1 MLVLS
6 NCLSLPSIDFVEDFQ
21 LTSVTGLK
29 AWYKFNTGI
38 TLDTNPGTDTVVL
51 EWADSSGNTTEDMD
65 LTLHDSL
72 TQNVANYRPASKGI
86 EFRTGPK
93 SILDTDSD
101 QLNLGAFTI
110 FGVIDIVESG
120 AANEAVL
127 GRLGNDE
134 LRFYRGSSA
143 TGFRAR
149 INGVNK
155 DINLDSSLPT
165 GKLLF
170 AVIRASDGTI
180 SVRINGTTQSNTA
193 TLAITSLFDF
203 LRIGNGSTD
212 SDVYEI
218 AIYDNEVSA
227 ANITLIE
234 NNINIRNGLD

>member
-6 NCLSLPSIDFVEDFQ
+6 NSLSLPSIDFVEDFQ
-21 LTSVTGLK
+21 LTNVAGLK
-29 AWYKFNTGI
+29 AWYEFNTGI
-38 TLDTNPGTDTVVL
+38 TLDTNSGTETVVL
-51 EWADSSGNTTEDMD
+51 EWADSSGNTSEDMD
-65 LTLHDSL
+65 LTLANTL
-72 TQNVANYRPASKGI
+72 TENAANYNSVSRAV
-86 EFRTGPK
+86 EFRTSDK
-93 SILDTDSD
+93 SILNTDSD
-101 QLNLGAFTI
+101 QINVGAFTI
-110 FGVIDIVESG
+110 FGVIDVIESG
-120 AANEAVL
+120 AANEAVI

-180 SVRINGTTQSNTA
+180 SVRINGTTQSNT
-193 TLAITSLFDF
+193 TSLAITNLFDF

-234 NNINIRNGLD
+234 NNINQRNDIN

>member
-6 NCLSLPSIDFVEDFQ
+6 NCISLPSIDFVEDFQ

-38 TLDTNPGTDTVVL
+38 TLDTNSGTETVVL
-51 EWADSSGNTTEDMD
+51 QWADSSGNTDKDMD
-65 LTLHDSL
+65 LTLATSL
-72 TQNVANYRPASKGI
+72 TENVANYSSSTGGI
-86 EFRTGPK
+86 EFRSSDK
-93 SILDTDSD
+93 SILNTDSD

-120 AANEAVL
+120 AANEAIL

-143 TGFRAR
+143 SGFRAR
-149 INGVNK
+149 INGANK
-155 DINLDSSLPT
+155 DINLDSNLPND
-165 GKLLF
+165 KLLF
-170 AVIRASDGTI
+170 TVIRASNGTI
-180 SVRINGTTQSNTA
+180 SVRINGTTQSNTSS
-193 TLAITSLFDF
+193 LAITNLFDF
-203 LRIGNGSTD
+203 LRIGNASTD

-227 ANITLIE
+227 DNITLIE
-234 NNINIRNGLD
+234 NNINIRNNIN

>member
-1 MLVLS
+1 MTALG
-6 NCLSLPSIDFVEDFQ
+6 NCISLPYINFVEDFQ

-38 TLDTNPGTDTVVL
+38 TLDTNSGTETVVL

-65 LTLHDSL
+65 LTLATSI
-72 TQNVANYRPASKGI
+72 TENAANYNPVSSGV
-86 EFRTGPK
+86 EFRTSDK
-93 SILDTDSD
+93 SFLDTDSD
-101 QLNLGAFTI
+101 ELNLGAFTI

-180 SVRINGTTQSNTA
+180 SVRINGTTQSNTS

-203 LRIGNGSTD
+203 LRIGNATTD
-212 SDVYEI
+212 SDVYEV
-218 AIYDNEVSA
+218 AIYDNEVSS

-234 NNINIRNGLD
+234 NNINIRNDIN